1 MAEKQDFLLLADL
14 SVTQRTELLLRAHEL
29 KSRRARGVGD
39 DTMRGKTLALLFEK
53 PSTRTKLSFE
63 AAMTQL
69 GGGVISI
76 SATESQL
83 SRGET
88 LSDTAKVVSRY
99 ADAIVFRTF
108 GDARL
113 RELAAAATVPV
124 INGLSDRAHPVQL
137 LADLMTIEEK
147 CSKIAGKTVT
157 FLGDGTSNM
166 ALSWIEAAALF
177 DFSLRIGAPQSF
189 SPKLNAE
196 KNVALFE
203 SAEDAVR
210 GVDVVATDVW
220 TSMGQEKE
228 SAERKRVLMPYQVN
242 APLLAKAAT
251 HAIVLHC
258 LPAHRGEEI
267 TDDVVDGPQSVV
279 FDEAENRMHTQKALL
294 EVLIQS
300 RASEK

>member
-1 MAEKQDFLLLADL
+1 MKQDFLLLADL
-14 SVTQRTELLLRAHEL
+14 SITQRLELLARAHEL
-29 KSRRARGVGD
+29 KARRKQGVV
-39 DTMRGKTLALLFEK
+39 DTSMAGKTLALLFEK

-69 GGGVISI
+69 GGGTISI
-76 SATESQL
+76 SATDSQL

-108 GDARL
+108 GHDRL
-113 RELAAAATVPV
+113 SELATAATVPV
-124 INGLSDRAHPVQL
+124 INGLSDQAHPVQL

-147 CSKIAGKTVT
+147 CTKIARKTVA

-166 ALSWIEAAALF
+166 ALSWIEAAGLF

-189 SPKLNAE
+189 SPKPAANA
-196 KNVALFE
+196 KNVKLFE
-203 SAEDAVR
+203 SAEEAAR
-210 GVDVVATDVW
+210 GVDIVATDVW
-220 TSMGQEKE
+220 TSMGQENE
-228 SAERKRVLMPYQVN
+228 SVERKRMLMPYQVN
-242 APLLAKAAT
+242 AQLVAQAAP

-279 FDEAENRMHTQKALL
+279 FDEAENRMHAQKALL
-294 EVLIQS
+294 EILIPRQ
-300 RASEK
+300 K

>member
-1 MAEKQDFLLLADL
+1 MAEKQDFLVLADL
-14 SVTQRTELLLRAHEL
+14 SVTQRTELLARAHEL
-29 KSRRARGVGD
+29 KSRRARGEV
-39 DTMRGKTLALLFEK
+39 DTTMAGKTLALLFEK

-69 GGGVISI
+69 GGGTISI
-76 SATESQL
+76 SATDSQL

-124 INGLSDRAHPVQL
+124 VNGLSDRAHPVQL

-147 CSKIAGKTVT
+147 LEKISGKTIAFV
-157 FLGDGTSNM
+157 GDGTSNM
-166 ALSWIEAAALF
+166 AMSWIEAAGLF
-177 DFSLRIGAPQSF
+177 DFSLRIGAPSSF
-189 SPKLNAE
+189 SPKLSSE
-196 KNVALFE
+196 KNVTLFE

-210 GVDVVATDVW
+210 DVDIVATDVW
-220 TSMGQEKE
+220 TSMGQENE
-228 SAERKRVLMPYQVN
+228 SAERKRILIPYQVN
-242 APLLAKAAT
+242 AQLVGKAAK

-279 FDEAENRMHTQKALL
+279 FDEAENRMHAQKALL
-294 EVLIQS
+294 EILIQ
-300 RASEK
+300 AK

>member
-1 MAEKQDFLLLADL
+1 VKQDFLLLADL

-29 KSRRARGVGD
+29 KSRRARGDVD
-39 DTMRGKTLALLFEK
+39 TTMRGKTLALLFEK

-69 GGGVISI
+69 GGGTISI
-76 SATESQL
+76 SATDSQL

-88 LSDTAKVVSRY
+88 LADTARVVSRY

-124 INGLSDRAHPVQL
+124 INGLSDQAHPVQL

-147 CSKIAGKTVT
+147 CSKIAGKTVA
-157 FLGDGTSNM
+157 FVGDGTSNM
-166 ALSWIEAAALF
+166 ALSWVEAAGLF
-177 DFSLRIGAPQSF
+177 DFSLRIGAPPGF
-189 SPKLNAE
+189 SPKLNRE
-196 KNVALFE
+196 KNVQVFE
-203 SAEDAVR
+203 SAEEAVR
-210 GVDVVATDVW
+210 DADIVATDVW
-220 TSMGQEKE
+220 TSMGQEAE
-228 SAERKRVLMPYQVN
+228 STERKRILMPYQVN
-242 APLLAKAAT
+242 AQLLAKAAK

-279 FDEAENRMHTQKALL
+279 FDEAENRMHAQKALL
-294 EVLIQS
+294 EILIQP
-300 RASEK
+300 K

>member
-1 MAEKQDFLLLADL
+1 MKQDFLRLADL
-14 SVTQRTELLLRAHEL
+14 SITQRTELLLRAREL
-29 KSRRARGVGD
+29 KLRRARGDVD
-39 DTMRGKTLALLFEK
+39 TTMRGKTLALLFEK

-69 GGGVISI
+69 GGGTISI
-76 SATESQL
+76 SATDSQL

-108 GDARL
+108 GDTRL

-124 INGLSDRAHPVQL
+124 INGLSDQAHPVQL
-137 LADLMTIEEK
+137 LADVMTIEERLE
-147 CSKIAGKTVT
+147 KISGKTIA
-157 FLGDGTSNM
+157 FLGDGSSNM
-166 ALSWIEAAALF
+166 ALSWIEAAGLF
-177 DFSLRIGAPQSF
+177 DFSLRVGAPSAF
-189 SPKLNAE
+189 LPKSEDA
-196 KNVALFE
+196 KNVTLFE
-203 SAEDAVR
+203 SAEEAVR
-210 GVDVVATDVW
+210 GADVVATDVW

-228 SAERKRVLMPYQVN
+228 SAERKRILMPYQVN
-242 APLLAKAAT
+242 AELLAQAAT

-279 FDEAENRMHTQKALL
+279 FDEAENRMHAQKGLL
-294 EVLIQS
+294 EILIQS
-300 RASEK
+300 RAS

>member
-1 MAEKQDFLLLADL
+1 MKQDFLLLADL
-14 SVTQRTELLLRAHEL
+14 SITQRNELLARAHEL
-29 KSRRARGVGD
+29 KARRALGVV
-39 DTMRGKTLALLFEK
+39 DTTMAGKTLALLFEK

-69 GGGVISI
+69 GGGTISI
-76 SATESQL
+76 SATDSQL

-108 GDARL
+108 GHDRL
-113 RELAAAATVPV
+113 HELASAASVPV
-124 INGLSDRAHPVQL
+124 INGLSDQAHPVQL

-147 CSKIAGKTVT
+147 LGKISGKTIA

-166 ALSWIEAAALF
+166 ALSWIEAAGLF

-189 SPKLNAE
+189 SPHAAANA
-196 KNVALFE
+196 KNVKLFE
-203 SAEDAVR
+203 SAEEATR
-210 GVDVVATDVW
+210 GVDIVATDVW

-242 APLLAKAAT
+242 AKLVALAAK

-279 FDEAENRMHTQKALL
+279 FDEAENRMHAQKALL
-294 EVLIQS
+294 EILIQQNTQ
-300 RASEK
+300 K

>member
-1 MAEKQDFLLLADL
+1 VIGMKRDFLELSDL
-14 SVTQRTELLLRAHEL
+14 SVADRKLVIT
-29 KSRRARGVGD
+29 RARALKDRRLHGII
-39 DTMRGKTLALLFEK
+39 DTTMSGKTLALLFEK

-76 SATESQL
+76 SATDSQL

-113 RELAAAATVPV
+113 RELAAAASVPV
-124 INGLSDRAHPVQL
+124 INGLSDQAHPVQL
-137 LADLMTIEEK
+137 LADVMTIEEK
-147 CSKIAGKTVT
+147 FAKIAGKTVA

-166 ALSWIEAAALF
+166 ALSWIEAAGLF

-189 SPKLNAE
+189 APKLNAE
-196 KNVALFE
+196 KTVKLFE
-203 SAEDAVR
+203 SAEEAVR

-220 TSMGQEKE
+220 TSMGQEAE
-228 SAERKRVLMPYQVN
+228 AAERKRVLMPYQVN
-242 APLLAKAAT
+242 AKLVALAAA

-279 FDEAENRMHTQKALL
+279 FDEAENRMHAQKALL
-294 EVLIQS
+294 EILI
-300 RASEK
+300 

>member
-1 MAEKQDFLLLADL
+1 MAEKHDFLTLADL
-14 SVTQRTELLLRAHEL
+14 SLGEHRALLARARALEE
-29 KSRRARGVGD
+29 RRARGVV
-39 DTMRGKTLALLFEK
+39 DTTMAGKTLALLFEK

-76 SATESQL
+76 NASDSQL

-88 LSDTAKVVSRY
+88 LSDTAQVVSRY

-124 INGLSDRAHPVQL
+124 INGLSDQAHPVQL
-137 LADLMTIEEK
+137 LADVMTIEEK
-147 CSKIAGKTVT
+147 LGKISGMTIA

-166 ALSWIEAAALF
+166 TRSWIEAATLF
-177 DFSLRIGAPQSF
+177 NFSLRIGAPQSF
-189 SPKLNAE
+189 SPTLNNA
-196 KNVALFE
+196 KNVTLFE
-203 SAEDAVR
+203 SAEEAAT

-220 TSMGQEKE
+220 TSMGQEAD
-228 SAERKRVLMPYQVN
+228 SAERKRILLPYQVN
-242 APLLAKAAT
+242 AKLVALAAA

-267 TDDVVDGPQSVV
+267 SGDVVDGPQSVV
-279 FDEAENRMHTQKALL
+279 FDEAENRMHVQKALL
-294 EVLIQS
+294 EILL
-300 RASEK
+300 A

>member
-1 MAEKQDFLLLADL
+1 VKQDFLVLADL
-14 SVTQRTELLLRAHEL
+14 SITQRTELLLRAHEL
-29 KSRRARGVGD
+29 KARRARGDVD
-39 DTMRGKTLALLFEK
+39 TTMRGKTLALLFEK

-69 GGGVISI
+69 GGGTISI
-76 SATESQL
+76 SATDSQL

-88 LSDTAKVVSRY
+88 LADTAKVVSRY

-124 INGLSDRAHPVQL
+124 INGLSDQAHPVQL

-147 CSKIAGKTVT
+147 CAKIAGKAVA
-157 FLGDGTSNM
+157 FVGDGTSNM
-166 ALSWIEAAALF
+166 ALSWIEAAGLF
-177 DFSLRIGAPQSF
+177 DFSLRIGAPSAF
-189 SPKLNAE
+189 SAKIADA
-196 KNVALFE
+196 KNVTLLQ
-203 SAEDAVR
+203 SAEEAVR
-210 GVDVVATDVW
+210 GVDIVATDVW

-242 APLLAKAAT
+242 AKLVALAAP

-279 FDEAENRMHTQKALL
+279 FDEAENRMHAQKALL
-294 EVLIQS
+294 EILIQ
-300 RASEK
+300 AK

>member
-1 MAEKQDFLLLADL
+1 MKQDFLVLADL
-14 SVTQRTELLLRAHEL
+14 SVTQRTELLQRAHEL
-29 KSRRARGVGD
+29 KGRRARGD
-39 DTMRGKTLALLFEK
+39 LDTTMAGKTLALLFEK

-69 GGGVISI
+69 GGGTISI
-76 SATESQL
+76 SATDSQL

-108 GDARL
+108 GDVRL

-124 INGLSDRAHPVQL
+124 INGLSDQAHPVQL

-147 CSKIAGKTVT
+147 LEKISGKTIAFV
-157 FLGDGTSNM
+157 GDGTSNM
-166 ALSWIEAAALF
+166 ALSWIEAAGLF

-189 SPKLNAE
+189 SPKLSSE
-196 KNVALFE
+196 KNVQLLE
-203 SAEDAVR
+203 SAEEAVR
-210 GVDVVATDVW
+210 GADIVATDVW
-220 TSMGQEKE
+220 TSMGQEEE
-228 SAERKRVLMPYQVN
+228 SAERKRILTPYQVN
-242 APLLAKAAT
+242 AQLVARAAK

-279 FDEAENRMHTQKALL
+279 FDEAENRMHAQKALL
-294 EVLIQS
+294 EILIPQ
-300 RASEK
+300 RPR